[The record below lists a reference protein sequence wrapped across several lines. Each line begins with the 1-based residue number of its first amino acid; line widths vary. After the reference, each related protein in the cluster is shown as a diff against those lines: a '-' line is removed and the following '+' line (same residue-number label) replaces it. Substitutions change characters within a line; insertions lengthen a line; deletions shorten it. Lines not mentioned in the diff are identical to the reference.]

1 VSGATDRM
9 TEMSTVVIEGLAE
22 NRGKWV
28 AVDYVNRRVVLS
40 AATRPALVA
49 ELKRL
54 GHVGGVVMHVP
65 DVDEPLLVGLG

>member
-1 VSGATDRM
+1 M
-9 TEMSTVVIEGLAE
+9 IEGLAE
-22 NRGKWV
+22 NRGKSV
-28 AVDYVNRRVVLS
+28 AVDYANRRVVLS
-40 AATRPALVA
+40 AGTRPALMA